1 MRKAIAFVLA
11 FLALFISILLLASR
25 QREQFRRDG
34 EERRDL
40 WVFSVKSR
48 LENGEREVSLYRC
61 ANTDFLLSS
70 IRGMPEVESILFL
83 ETIDLS
89 DQGIE
94 VLPTFPNLKH
104 LVFAGERGL
113 DDSNLKVLQQCQSLE
128 VLEITR
134 TLVTVHGLKTIEKM
148 KTLRT
153 IVLSSEFGNEAVEEL
168 RKSRPDLLIE
178 RRDAQ

>member
-11 FLALFISILLLASR
+11 FLALFIGILLLSSW
-25 QREQFRRDG
+25 QREQVRRAG

-48 LENGEREVSLYRC
+48 LEKGEREVSLYSC

-70 IRGMPEVESILFL
+70 IRGMPEVELILFS

-89 DQGIE
+89 DKGVE

-104 LVFAGERGL
+104 LAFKGERGL
-113 DDSNLKVLQQCQSLE
+113 NDSNLKVLQQCQSLE
-128 VLEITR
+128 VLEINR
-134 TLVTVHGLKTIEKM
+134 TLVTEHALKTIEKM

-153 IVLSSEFGNEAVEEL
+153 IVLSSEFGSEAVEEL
-168 RKSRPDLLIE
+168 RVSRPDLLIE
-178 RRDAQ
+178 RRDAR